1 MKSFTLRRTT
11 AALGLAFGLA
21 AAAPALAAEDVTIAV
36 NIALDSLD
44 PYNTNSTLA
53 QAVGK
58 SYYEGLFAF
67 DDKLQVQPLLATGYD
82 ASADGLVYTFK
93 LREGVKFQDGTDFN
107 ADAVKANL
115 ERVLDKSNGLAR
127 YNQFSRIDKVEV
139 RRPHTVKI
147 TLKEPF
153 SAFINA
159 LAHPSA
165 MIISPTALKK
175 WGKDI
180 TFHPTGTGPF
190 QFAEWK
196 PAEYLRVKKFDGYW
210 QKGYP
215 KIDTLTFRTVTDNN
229 TRAAMVQTGEAQF
242 AFPLPFEQA
251 KLLEKNDKLEV
262 VAAPSIIARYISMNM
277 LQKPFDDV
285 RVRQAVNYAI
295 NKDALAK
302 VAFAG

>member
-139 RRPHTVKI
+139 VAPHTVKI

-251 KLLEKNDKLEV
+251 KLLEEK
-262 VAAPSIIARYISMNM
+262 
-277 LQKPFDDV
+277 
-285 RVRQAVNYAI
+285 RQA
-295 NKDALAK
+295 
-302 VAFAG
+302 